1 MADFVHLHVHSEY
14 SLTDGAITI
23 KGMLDRAKELGQTA
37 IALTD
42 HGNLFAAVEF
52 WDKATKKGIKP
63 IIGCEIYHAGQPPL
77 PAANENNDSEQT
89 ASTPAQPYHLVLL
102 AKNNSGYR
110 NLIKLVSDGYLKQPD
125 TQRIPVVPESS
136 LDQYGSDLIALS
148 ACVMGEFA
156 MLVARLR
163 EIEGHT
169 PDLTLPPTSTAGND
183 VYAVLRTHVD
193 KMTARFGAG
202 NYYIEL
208 IDNNLPEQ
216 KRQLPDIVAAAR
228 HFALPLVASADAH
241 YGKRE
246 DADAHA
252 VLLAIKN
259 ELTISEIRNR
269 RKGVEFHLFDNQEFA
284 AKYGAWPEA
293 IANTRK
299 IADECQIDIGFGKY
313 YLPQFSL
320 GTDETADEG
329 LHRLAHEG
337 LNERFEML
345 RKVYGPSFNDE
356 QQATYR
362 KRLDY
367 EIDVIIKMGFPG
379 YFLIV
384 QDFINWAKRNEIPV
398 GPGRGSGAGSLVA
411 YALRITDLD
420 PIPYNLLFERFLNP
434 ERVSMPD
441 FDVDFCQDRRDEV
454 IQYVMHRYGSE
465 NVAQITTFGKMLAKA
480 VVRDVGRVLEIGYGR
495 VDRIAKLIPLELG
508 ITLEDAYAR
517 DPRIKEEA
525 SKDQRIAELL
535 KYAEALEGLSRHTS
549 VHAAGL
555 VISDGDMTNYVPVYR
570 GENGVLI
577 THFEKDNV
585 EKIGLIKFDFLGL
598 KTLTVIDQ
606 AVRLVR
612 GSVNPDFDITAIPIE
627 DPEVYKSI
635 STANTVGIFQL
646 ESRGMQQLIVKQQ
659 PNKFE
664 DLVALVA
671 LFRPGP
677 LGSGMV
683 DDYVERKHGRQKIS
697 YPLPQLEP
705 ILKETY
711 GMIVYQEQ
719 VQRIAS
725 DLARYSLGEADLL
738 RRAMGKKKPEEMAK
752 QKNRFIEGCI
762 ANNIQ
767 ETIASDLFDLMAKF
781 AEYGFN
787 KSHSAAYGLVSYQT
801 AYLKHYYPEQFMAAI
816 MTCDMDNTDKVT
828 RYVAE
833 CRRLGFKVLQPD
845 INRSSLTFDVAGEKC
860 IGFALGAIKGIGLG
874 ALEPLVSER
883 NAAGPFGTLE
893 DLARRVHLANVGK
906 KTLELLIQAGALD
919 SFGET
924 RVRLLANVADLVRF
938 SDDIHSAKRTG
949 QRSLFDNNAAA
960 DDNHTGWQLQVA
972 APKIS
977 NDTPSYLEREKALL
991 GVYLSAHPLDLFK
1004 EDMRFRKCPL
1014 KELEKRLG
1022 EKEIPIVAVTSAVEE
1037 RITKTGRK
1045 LSILYLDDQTATIEL
1060 LCFAKGDEAPE
1071 LPKSGQVII
1080 AWVSI
1085 DTGFDGTG
1093 IRYKLDRWQD
1103 LAEFRGT
1110 RVKSFYL
1117 RLKAGDKTEI
1127 AGATAQF
1134 LPAIKRVMQD
1144 HPGKTSLKIA
1154 IEYNDTRVII
1164 SPDNLRIDLNNAFLQ
1179 NLNDLKIPPTDL
1191 DILYQL

>member
-1 MADFVHLHVHSEY
+1 MSEFIHLHVHSEY
-14 SLTDGAITI
+14 SLTDGAVTI
-23 KGMLDRAKELGQTA
+23 QQMLERAKELGQNA

-52 WDKATKKGIKP
+52 WDKATKKGVKP
-63 IIGCEIYHAGQPPL
+63 IIGCEIYHPGIPVPI
-77 PAANENNDSEQT
+77 ANADDEPKPE
-89 ASTPAQPYHLVLL
+89 PKPYHLVLL
-102 AKNNSGYR
+102 AKNTEGYR
-110 NLIKLVSDGYLKQPD
+110 NLIKLVSDGFLQQP
-125 TQRIPVVPESS
+125 TGAAIPIVPEESINKYS
-136 LDQYGSDLIALS
+136 ANLIALS
-148 ACVMGEFA
+148 ACLMGEFA
-156 MLVARLR
+156 SLVSAIRDTQGRGPLQLPAT
-163 EIEGHT
+163 EGDAALH
-169 PDLTLPPTSTAGND
+169 
-183 VYAVLRTHVD
+183 YAQLQKHVTV
-193 KMTARFGAG
+193 MTERFGAG

-216 KRQLPDIVAAAR
+216 RRALPDIVAAAQ
-228 HFALPLVASADAH
+228 HFGLPLVASADAH
-241 YGKRE
+241 YAKRS
-246 DADAHA
+246 DAEAHA
-252 VLLAIKN
+252 VLVAIKN
-259 ELTISEIRNR
+259 DLTVSEIRNR
-269 RKGVEFHLFDNQEFA
+269 RQTAEFHLFDNAEFA

-293 IANTRK
+293 IANTKK
-299 IADECQIDIGFGKY
+299 IAEQCAVDLGFGKY
-313 YLPQFSL
+313 YLPKFDL

-329 LHRLAHEG
+329 LRRLAHEG
-337 LNERFEML
+337 LNDRFTVL
-345 RKVYGPSFNDE
+345 RKVYGPTFGE
-356 QQATYR
+356 QQEAAYR
-362 KRLDY
+362 ARLDY

-384 QDFINWAKRNEIPV
+384 QDFINWAKQNEIPV

-454 IQYVMHRYGSE
+454 IQYVMRRYGSE
-465 NVAQITTFGKMLAKA
+465 NVAQIITFGKMLAKA
-480 VVRDVGRVLEIGYGR
+480 VVRDVGRALEVGYGR
-495 VDRIAKLIPLELG
+495 VDRIAKLIPLEIG
-508 ITLEDAYAR
+508 ITLQDAYER
-517 DPRIKEEA
+517 DGRIKEEA
-525 SKDQRIAELL
+525 SKDPRIAELL
-535 KYAEALEGLSRHTS
+535 KYAEELEGLSRHTS

-555 VISDGDMTNYVPVYR
+555 VISDGDMTNYVPVLR
-570 GENGVLI
+570 ADNGVLI

-585 EKIGLIKFDFLGL
+585 EKVGLIKFDFLGL

-606 AVRLVR
+606 AARLVR
-612 GSVNPDFDITAIPIE
+612 AQVNPNFDITTIPIE
-627 DPEVYKSI
+627 DPAVYKSI
-635 STANTVGIFQL
+635 STAHTVGIFQL
-646 ESRGMQQLIVKQQ
+646 EGRGMMQLITKQQ

-683 DDYVERKHGRQKIS
+683 DDYVERKHGRQKIT

-752 QKNRFIEGCI
+752 QKDRFIQGCT

-767 ETIASDLFDLMAKF
+767 ESIASELFDLMAKF

-816 MTCDMDNTDKVT
+816 MTCDMDNTEKVT

-833 CRRLGFKVLQPD
+833 CRRMGFKVLQPD
-845 INRSSLTFDVAGEKC
+845 LNRSQLKFDVAGPKT
-860 IGFALGAIKGIGLG
+860 IGFALGAIKGIGL
-874 ALEPLVSER
+874 ASLEPLIEER
-883 NAAGPFGTLE
+883 NKGGVFRSLE
-893 DLARRVHLANVGK
+893 DLARRVHLTVVGK
-906 KTLELLIQAGALD
+906 KTLELLIQAGGFD

-924 RVRLLANVADLVRF
+924 RAKLLANVADLVKF
-938 SDDIHSAKRTG
+938 SDNVHSAKRAG
-949 QRSLFDNNAAA
+949 QRSLFDEAETTDEPLATWQMQYEAAKPEV
-960 DDNHTGWQLQVA
+960 G
-972 APKIS
+972 APTHL
-977 NDTPSYLEREKALL
+977 DREKLLL

-1004 EDMRFRKCPL
+1004 EDMRFRKCTL
-1014 KELEKRLG
+1014 AELEKRVG
-1022 EKEIPIVAVTSAVEE
+1022 EKELPILAVVSNVEE

-1045 LSILYLDDQTATIEL
+1045 LNLLYLEDQNTTIETV
-1060 LCFAKGDEAPE
+1060 CFAKGDEPLE
-1071 LPKSGQVII
+1071 LPRPGQVVL
-1080 AWVSI
+1080 AWVSV
-1085 DTGFDGTG
+1085 DAGFDGTSV
-1093 IRYKLDRWQD
+1093 RYKLDRWTD
-1103 LAEFRGT
+1103 LAAFRAL

-1117 RLKAGDKTEI
+1117 RFKGAEKSEKAAAAAQYLPGIKNVVKDHP
-1127 AGATAQF
+1127 GATA
-1134 LPAIKRVMQD
+1134 V
-1144 HPGKTSLKIA
+1144 KIA
-1154 IEYNDTRVII
+1154 IEYDDTRVII
-1164 SPDNLRIDLNNAFLQ
+1164 SPDNLRVDLNNTFLQ
-1179 NLNDLKIPPTDL
+1179 SLNDLKIPQT